1 MLLPI
6 PGRSAKKPLPGPWP
20 DQTPA
25 RGRPANKLSIADAI
39 PEFERCRFGP
49 ESDRLLQRREMTLCA
64 ISDQSALQQ
73 NSVFDHPDGD
83 RGKITLNSANSPGT
97 VSTSI
102 EPPCC
107 FTMMS

>member
-1 MLLPI
+1 MYALNPKATI
-6 PGRSAKKPLPGPWP
+6 CCN
-20 DQTPA
+20 
-25 RGRPANKLSIADAI
+25 AN
-39 PEFERCRFGP
+39 G
-49 ESDRLLQRREMTLCA
+49 MTLRA

-73 NSVFDHPDGD
+73 NSGFDHPDGD